1 LCAAKEEE
9 LQHPS
14 RSHPVVASRGA
25 EEEQGGGGAPVA
37 EEEAATV
44 AVGKWRWSPARLP
57 GGHVAT
63 DLHLRSP
70 GKEEEA

>member
-1 LCAAKEEE
+1 
-9 LQHPS
+9 
-14 RSHPVVASRGA
+14 
-25 EEEQGGGGAPVA
+25 VA